1 MPSSSTQSESTDFKP
16 WNSPHLLTNQ
26 FQLLAKL
33 IEAVNANTPPE
44 NDDVTGEM
52 LKELE
57 LKIINVFNHKMMQSW
72 LALAKSYYPY
82 YKENDDDKSLIEAL
96 EEKLNIKT
104 RDYES
109 LSILVNDVFLTKY
122 PNVNNQ
128 YQLFIDN
135 IKKIMAKLTAVALST
150 PALINDAHQRDK
162 KKFEEAGPCMSSCI
176 SPLETILRHMMT
188 RGEVDKSFIIAA
200 TSLLLQVKAIK
211 SHFEQLTLIQ
221 QLEHFT
227 RENKSL
233 QKELKKLKLEMQH
246 INSVQKLEKEQSKVP
261 PGWQFTEEQIA
272 LVVLFKLQKK
282 INQYYKHLTDG
293 LAQSPQDR
301 KIDTKLQCI
310 IVMKNELD
318 KNNVPPN
325 QKIKTFKKQLHEV
338 KEQLKEHRDPIWI
351 RFLRDCLRTLTLTLL
366 GVAIDRKLNYQ
377 HASFFKPSH
386 GQILVQETNSI
397 ITLHQ
402 GISIQL

>member
-44 NDDVTGEM
+44 KDNVTGEM

-72 LALAKSYYPY
+72 LALAKSYYPF
-82 YKENDDDKSLIEAL
+82 YKVNDDDKSLIEAL

-109 LSILVNDVFLTKY
+109 LSILINDVFLTKY
-122 PNVNNQ
+122 PSVNNQ

-221 QLEHFT
+221 QLEHFS

-246 INSVQKLEKEQSKVP
+246 INSVQKLEKVQSHLL
-261 PGWQFTEEQIA
+261 PGWQVTEERIA

-282 INQYYKHLTDG
+282 INQYHKHLTDS
-293 LAQSPQDR
+293 LAQSPQDK

-325 QKIKTFKKQLHEV
+325 QRIKTFKKQLHEV
-338 KEQLKEHRDPIWI
+338 KKQLEEHRDPIWI
-351 RFLRDCLRTLTLTLL
+351 RFLRDCLRTLTLTLF
-366 GVAIDRKLNYQ
+366 GVAIDRKINYQ

-386 GQILVQETNSI
+386 GKMFIQETNGI

-402 GISIQL
+402 GISLQL